1 MPIDLPT
8 AASRRNHLSR
18 LGRHLQRS
26 VLATCLPA
34 ETLEALVPCAGSGR
48 STLIAAASAAAAA
61 AGPRADALDAALNA
75 RHQAAIRRL
84 EGESDCDSL
93 RACWIEAAR
102 SPAMPATYWALL
114 THPLADRTLRHLAF
128 GDVEML
134 RQAAEPVPSLPLL
147 LERRSVAPRRLG
159 APAPAAD
166 QIDLMVQ
173 AALAAPDHGRLRPW
187 RVIEFGADCR
197 AALADLFER
206 EKRRRDPLASAAD
219 LRKAREHALQP
230 PCLLGFVVC
239 ARPRK
244 RVPEREQ
251 LLAAGAALGNLLNA
265 AQALGFGAIVLSGDR
280 CFDPQVAAELRLADG
295 EFLAGFVSIGSV
307 LQTPPEATRPLAQD
321 AWSCWYPMQHAAAS
335 STENAP

>member
-1 MPIDLPT
+1 MRIDLPT
-8 AASRRNHLSR
+8 AASRRAHLSS

-26 VLATCLPA
+26 VLATSLPL
-34 ETLEALVPCAGSGR
+34 ESIEALVPCAGSGR
-48 STLIAAASAAAAA
+48 STLVTAACAAAAA
-61 AGPRADALDAALNA
+61 AGPKADELDAALNT

-84 EGESDCDSL
+84 EGESNYDVL
-93 RACWIEAAR
+93 RASWIEAAN
-102 SPAMPATYWALL
+102 SPAMPGTYWALL

-134 RQAAEPVPSLPLL
+134 RQSAEPEAPLSLL

-159 APAPAAD
+159 APAPDAD

-173 AALAAPDHGRLRPW
+173 AASAAPDHGRLRPW
-187 RVIEFGADCR
+187 RIIEFGRDCR
-197 AALADLFER
+197 AALADVFER
-206 EKRRRDPLASAAD
+206 EKRRRDPLASTAD

-239 ARPRK
+239 TRPRK

-251 LLAAGAALGNLLNA
+251 LLAAGAALGNLVNA

-280 CFDPQVAAELRLADG
+280 CFDPQVAAELRLLDG

-307 LQTPPEATRPLAQD
+307 RQTPPMATRPLAQD
-321 AWSCWYPMQHAAAS
+321 SWTCWAPMPQNAAP
-335 STENAP
+335 STESAP